1 MYVAC
6 PSCRS
11 LFQVQTAHLRAAG
24 GEVRCGMCDNRF
36 SASGAVFEDA
46 QQALEWAE
54 QHVAREI
61 DDLVDKALDQL
72 PGADAFTGV
81 VSDDD
86 MSSVSEALQ
95 PPHTAPADD
104 ELRAVDELQR
114 DAQSPDTEPG
124 APQDWR
130 FHADADFYAQPR
142 SVEYSYGRQ
151 ADSGAAGGDPP
162 AALFGYDFD
171 GTVTKTHWGATAA
184 ALFLALLLLGQYA
197 FVERHWLASMP
208 RLRPALEVF
217 CDLLRCDLPL
227 RRDLGKMEMVER
239 EVRDHPNVA
248 DALLINAA
256 FVNRAAFPQDWPLF
270 QISFSD
276 VSGTLVALRRFRP
289 EEYLD
294 AGKDPSAGMAPG
306 EEARLLLEVIDP
318 GDSAVSFQFDF
329 L

>member
-1 MYVAC
+1 
-6 PSCRS
+6 
-11 LFQVQTAHLRAAG
+11 
-24 GEVRCGMCDNRF
+24 MCDHTFN
-36 SASGAVFEDA
+36 ASEAVFEDA
-46 QQALEWAE
+46 QQALAWAE
-54 QHVAREI
+54 RHVAREI

-81 VSDDD
+81 AGDNDAPRASA
-86 MSSVSEALQ
+86 AL
-95 PPHTAPADD
+95 PADVAPPVD
-104 ELRAVDELQR
+104 DVAAVGEPQR
-114 DAQSPDTEPG
+114 DTQSPDTEPG
-124 APQDWR
+124 PPLDRAWR
-130 FHADADFYAQPR
+130 FHADADFYAQPQP
-142 SVEYSYGRQ
+142 VEYSYGRQ

-162 AALFGYDFD
+162 AALFVDEFD
-171 GTVTKTHWGATAA
+171 STMTKTHWGATAA

-197 FVERHWLASMP
+197 FVERHWLASKQ

-217 CDLLRCDLPL
+217 CDMLRCDLPL

-256 FVNRAAFPQDWPLF
+256 FVNRAAFAQAWPLF

-294 AGKDPSAGMAPG
+294 AGRDPSAGMAPG